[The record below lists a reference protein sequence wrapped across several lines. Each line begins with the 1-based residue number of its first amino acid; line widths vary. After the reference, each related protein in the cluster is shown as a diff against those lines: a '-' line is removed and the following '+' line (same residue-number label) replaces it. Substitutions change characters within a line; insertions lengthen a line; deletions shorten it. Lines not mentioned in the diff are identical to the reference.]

1 MPAVLFVCTG
11 NICRSPMAEA
21 LFKEM
26 VLSHKADGD
35 WRVASAGVGA
45 YDGFPASENA
55 QWVMQKRGISLKDH
69 RSQSVSVELLQ
80 SYDLILTMEKRQ
92 RDVLRTMAPQIRE
105 RIFMLSEM
113 VGRVEDVED
122 PIGGRLEDYEHTAK
136 TIEAYLEDGYSTILR
151 LAINQKA

>member
-1 MPAVLFVCTG
+1 MPSVLFVCTG

-26 VLSHKADGD
+26 ISRHKADGD

-55 QWVMQKRGISLKDH
+55 RWVMQKRGISLKDH
-69 RSQSVSVELLQ
+69 HSQSISVELLQ

-92 RDVLRTMAPQIRE
+92 RDVLRAMAPQIQE

-122 PIGGRLEDYEHTAK
+122 PIGASLEDYERTAK
-136 TIEAYLEDGYSTILR
+136 TIEEYLEDGYSTILR